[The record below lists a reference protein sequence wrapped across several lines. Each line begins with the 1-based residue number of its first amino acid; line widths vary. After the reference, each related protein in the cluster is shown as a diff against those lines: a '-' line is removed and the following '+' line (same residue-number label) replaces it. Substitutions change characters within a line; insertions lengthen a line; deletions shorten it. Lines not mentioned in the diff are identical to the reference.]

1 MILARLKGKTGVL
14 VRATPGISRRICT
27 SRRLFNEKNRKVFQ
41 NVSDEKSAEEDDPLG
56 LKNLLTETNNHGGTA
71 SKGPITSSGI
81 HTDSMNGSN
90 DIEGNTFLSTYG
102 AEQDTR
108 AKNNDT
114 EHEASL
120 GKDKDDFDE
129 LLAALDLDTVIEDPK
144 SDTKSEDSDKGIS
157 SRIDIDKDDE
167 NVFGMDFLSID
178 KEKDFKDVTRRER
191 ETFQKIFDTYRDKPL
206 QEEQKAKL
214 MKDLMESIN
223 IAQGES
229 KKITSESS
237 QSRRRLTEVSEK
249 LRDTLFVKIGQAL
262 HPTVNYITS
271 SPELD
276 TGAKVVDYLKSTFV
290 EWNKQVQKAK
300 EQKESFEKIYLT
312 RVLDNSTKFNDDH
325 DEFIKLVHNQSLES
339 PASPVLNVFTMPV
352 IFNTVL
358 TTLAWKMQAGQL
370 ASSLFNILKKD
381 INLYTVCCNQQTYN
395 EILKIQWIYFGKL
408 NLYNIEISFIEMQNN
423 GFMGD
428 IVTFKILKQVI
439 MEYHH
444 LKMGNSHL
452 NPYNFPVWSKEDNN
466 RVENLERKLVS
477 LGRSLKHSKSL

>member
-1 MILARLKGKTGVL
+1 MILARLKGKTGIF
-14 VRATPGISRRICT
+14 VRATPRISRGICISSRI
-27 SRRLFNEKNRKVFQ
+27 FNEKNRKFFQ
-41 NVSDEKSAEEDDPLG
+41 NVSEEKDREKDPLG
-56 LKNLLTETNNHGGTA
+56 LKGLLTNTHGSARSGGKGSRASPGIQEESSDGRNNIGENTVFSTA
-71 SKGPITSSGI
+71 GVAQ
-81 HTDSMNGSN
+81 
-90 DIEGNTFLSTYG
+90 E
-102 AEQDTR
+102 TR
-108 AKNNDT
+108 AKNDDIENK
-114 EHEASL
+114 SFL
-120 GKDKDDFDE
+120 GKEKDDFDE
-129 LLAALDLDTVIEDPK
+129 LLAALDLDTITDDSTSNTKPEDC
-144 SDTKSEDSDKGIS
+144 DYGIS

-178 KEKDFKDVTRRER
+178 KEKDFKDITRRER
-191 ETFQKIFDTYRDKPL
+191 EMFQKVFDTYRDVPL

-214 MKDLMESIN
+214 MKDLMESVN

-237 QSRRRLTEVSEK
+237 QSRRRLTEVSER
-249 LRDTLFVKIGQAL
+249 LRDTLFVKVGQAL
-262 HPTVNYITS
+262 HPTVDYITS
-271 SPELD
+271 SRELE
-276 TGAKVVDYLKSTFV
+276 TGAELIDYLKSIFI

-300 EQKESFEKIYLT
+300 ELKESFEKIYLT
-312 RVLDNSTKFNDDH
+312 RMLDNSTKFNDDH
-325 DEFIKLVHNQSLES
+325 HEFITSVHNKSLKS
-339 PASPVLNVFTMPV
+339 PSSPVLNVFTMPV
-352 IFNTVL
+352 IFNTVI

-370 ASSLFNILKKD
+370 AMSLFNILKKD

-408 NLYNIEISFIEMQNN
+408 NLYNVEISFMEMQNN

-466 RVENLERKLVS
+466 RADNLERKLVS
-477 LGRSLKHSKSL
+477 LGKSLKHSRSL

>member
-1 MILARLKGKTGVL
+1 MILARLKGKTSIL
-14 VRATPGISRRICT
+14 VRATPRISRSICISGRI
-27 SRRLFNEKNRKVFQ
+27 FNERNRI
-41 NVSDEKSAEEDDPLG
+41 NVSDGKSAEEDDPLG
-56 LKNLLTETNNHGGTA
+56 LKSLLTESNTHESVKAAT
-71 SKGPITSSGI
+71 KGPITSPEIQTKSRDG
-81 HTDSMNGSN
+81 NN
-90 DIEGNTFLSTYG
+90 DIEGNTILSTYG
-102 AEQDTR
+102 AEQGTR
-108 AKNNDT
+108 AKKNDT

-120 GKDKDDFDE
+120 EKEKDDFDE
-129 LLAALDLDTVIEDPK
+129 LLAALDLDTVTEDPA
-144 SDTKSEDSDKGIS
+144 SNPKSEESDKGLS
-157 SRIDIDKDDE
+157 SHIDIDKDDE

-178 KEKDFKDVTRRER
+178 KEKDFKDITRREQ

-214 MKDLMESIN
+214 MKDLMESVN

-237 QSRRRLTEVSEK
+237 QSRKRLTEVSEK

-271 SPELD
+271 SPELV
-276 TGAKVVDYLKSTFV
+276 TGAKVVDYLKSIFV

-300 EQKESFEKIYLT
+300 ESKESFEKIYLT
-312 RVLDNSTKFNDDH
+312 RVLDNSTKFNEDH
-325 DEFIKLVHNQSLES
+325 DEFITTVHNQSLES

-370 ASSLFNILKKD
+370 VLSLFNLLKKD

-439 MEYHH
+439 VEYHH

-452 NPYNFPVWSKEDNN
+452 NPYNFPVWSREDNN
-466 RVENLERKLVS
+466 RVENLERKLIS